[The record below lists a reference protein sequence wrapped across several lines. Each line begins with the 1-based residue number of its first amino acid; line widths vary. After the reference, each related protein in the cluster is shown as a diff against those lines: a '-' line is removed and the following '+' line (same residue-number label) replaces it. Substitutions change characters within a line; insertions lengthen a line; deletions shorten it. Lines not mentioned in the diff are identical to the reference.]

1 MHDSQTKRYTA
12 IFRLLALRKHKICI
26 EMKYFLL
33 EHTLLLLKS
42 QKIQNYSFALVGTL
56 HMYLMYVISNI
67 FFVVNSGLR
76 SLIMLQ
82 LIAPNRFRMQQSDD

>member
-67 FFVVNSGLR
+67 FFCR
-76 SLIMLQ
+76 QFWAALIDYAS
-82 LIAPNRFRMQQSDD
+82 INCTKSISNATKR